1 MTKNTSIEASVVVK
15 NTGKVKGKEV
25 VQLYIQDPYASA
37 TRPVKELK
45 GFKVIELEAGE
56 SQKVTFNLKEK
67 DLAFYSAKQKWE
79 SELGTFHVFIGTD
92 SKVKQKLTFEL
103 K

>member
-1 MTKNTSIEASVVVK
+1 MTKNTSIEASIVVK

-45 GFKVIELEAGE
+45 GFKVIELEAGDRKR
-56 SQKVTFNLKEK
+56 SL
-67 DLAFYSAKQKWE
+67 
-79 SELGTFHVFIGTD
+79 
-92 SKVKQKLTFEL
+92 
-103 K
+103 